1 ACAAGQTARAAS
13 GGSVDNRPFADAGG
27 ASPSG
32 PAEAWTDERVERL
45 KTLWADGLSASQCA
59 KILGGV
65 SRSAVVGK
73 IFRLGLTGRGA
84 PTQRARQPRPPGAP
98 RPAATGVAGAKRRAR
113 PTIVELEDTCCLPA
127 DQSADAVPF
136 LERRLDQC
144 AWPLWDED
152 TPILERMCCGSPQVP
167 DRPFCLRHARLAYAP
182 PNAPLYVYG
191 SKPMRYGRAA

>member
-1 ACAAGQTARAAS
+1 M
-13 GGSVDNRPFADAGG
+13 DNRSCAKSPFA
-27 ASPSG
+27 

-45 KTLWADGLSASQCA
+45 KALWADGLSASQCA

-84 PTQRARQPRPPGAP
+84 PTQRVPRQPRAP
-98 RPAATGVAGAKRRAR
+98 RPTGVTGAKRHTR
-113 PTIVELEDTCCLPA
+113 PTIVELEDTGGLPA
-127 DQSADAVPF
+127 DQSNDAVPF
-136 LERRLDQC
+136 LERRFDQC
-144 AWPLWDED
+144 AWPLWGDD
-152 TPILERMCCGSPQVP
+152 TPILERLCCGSPQVP